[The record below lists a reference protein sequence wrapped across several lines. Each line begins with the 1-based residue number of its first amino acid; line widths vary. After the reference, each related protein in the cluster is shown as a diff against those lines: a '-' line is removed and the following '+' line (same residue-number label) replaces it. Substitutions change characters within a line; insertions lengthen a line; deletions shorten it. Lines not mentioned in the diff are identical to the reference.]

1 MRTREQRL
9 LNAVQRPDV
18 YEEVLI
24 ESRGA
29 PIALSI
35 WKGNPGAPC
44 VVFLPGTMTHPLFY
58 EELLDGLSRAGFN
71 VIGVH
76 FRGHGKSPRVDQLYS
91 FNDLV
96 QNGHDAVS
104 YTVER
109 FKSLVVVLGS
119 SQGGMIA
126 TSLASSDER
135 ITAVFAHN
143 ILDPQ
148 MADALRITRFPSWLR
163 PWRRVIVGGMNVVAR
178 WIPRLPVSLRFYLQE
193 ERIFRTDWA
202 AELYRSDPLALSSYP
217 LSFLARLFS
226 ADMRSMYSGKI
237 RCPVVVIAS
246 TGDPLFPFDY
256 IKRIYQQIKAP
267 SKELL
272 MFDLN
277 YHLLFN
283 ECLEEVLPRLIE
295 MLKKYTEKQ
304 EHVKDSDMN
313 HSELH
318 T

>member
-9 LNAVQRPDV
+9 LNAIQRPDV

-163 PWRRVIVGGMNVVAR
+163 PCHRIIVRGMNVVAR
-178 WIPRLPVSLRFYLQE
+178 WIPRLLVPLRFYLQE

-202 AELYRSDPLALSSYP
+202 AELYRSDPLALNSYP
-217 LSFLARLFS
+217 LFFLASLFS
-226 ADMRSMYSGKI
+226 TKMRFLRSGLI

-246 TGDPLFPFDY
+246 TGDPLFPFDVVQ
-256 IKRIYQQIKAP
+256 RLYQEIKAS

-272 MFDLN
+272 VFDLN

-283 ECLEEVLPRLIE
+283 ECLDEVLPRLIE
-295 MLKKYTEKQ
+295 TLKKYTEKR
-304 EHVKDSDMN
+304 ENVMVCATN
-313 HSELH
+313 HSKLH